1 MINEFRRARRR
12 KVSDTILVTDTMTDN
27 VVGRVSNLSET
38 GMLLITSMPLVDDAL
53 YQLRF
58 HLHDSRGRE
67 RVFEVGA
74 HLLWTDNASAPGQSW
89 TGLRF
94 ISVPPEQAEQLR
106 HWIDAPGGHFE

>member
-12 KVSDTILVTDTMTDN
+12 KVSDTILVTDTMTDS
-27 VVGRVSNLSET
+27 VVGRISNLSET
-38 GMLLITSMPLVDDAL
+38 GMLLITSAPMVEDAL
-53 YQLRF
+53 YQFRF
-58 HLHDSRGRE
+58 HLHDARGRE

-74 HLLWTDNASAPGQSW
+74 HLLWTDHASAPGQAW